1 MDDAMDDA
9 MEDAMDGFVIDRAFA
24 VNAMYMVYIYANI
37 GYDDI
42 PKLQLQVMKKD
53 KKCSKFEPHQ
63 AVFVKIESGVD
74 YCGEIFLNDGNSDQL
89 IYLENHTL
97 YLICLN
103 AGEVTRKFDIPG
115 RKIVDFYAVKNALK
129 NWVYRRTTK
138 QFISMLKNIRGK

>member
-1 MDDAMDDA
+1 MDSGDIVVIMDT
-9 MEDAMDGFVIDRAFA
+9 GFIA
-24 VNAMYMVYIYANI
+24 VNALYMVYYYENI
-37 GYDDI
+37 DYDN
-42 PKLQLQVMKKD
+42 KKQLRVMKRN